1 MSSLAA
7 VKAILADTLQ
17 LGSRVDTF
25 ELDTPLLGSIPELD
39 SIAVINLITAMEEQF
54 GFTVSDDEI
63 SADTFA
69 SVGSLVTFVDT
80 KSGI

>member
-7 VKAILADTLQ
+7 IKAILADTLQ

-25 ELDTPLLGSIPELD
+25 GLDTQLLGSIPELD
-39 SIAVINLITAMEEQF
+39 SIAVINLITALEEQF
-54 GFTVSDDEI
+54 GFTVADDEI

-69 SVGSLVTFVDT
+69 SVGSLLAFVEAKT
-80 KSGI
+80 A